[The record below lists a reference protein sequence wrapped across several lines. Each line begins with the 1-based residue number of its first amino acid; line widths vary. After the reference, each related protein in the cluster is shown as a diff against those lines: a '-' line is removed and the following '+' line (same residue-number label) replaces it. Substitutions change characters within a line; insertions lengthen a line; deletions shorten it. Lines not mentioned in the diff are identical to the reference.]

1 MAKAALWRLLTACCA
16 ALLLLSGCTSW
27 QQRDDLTEYDWQV
40 EGKLAIR
47 TVNTNG
53 ETRNERASFRWRQY
67 QQQFLF
73 EVFSPI
79 GTRLY
84 MIQGRPGAVF
94 YSDYQ
99 DQHMQAASLQQLM
112 AQQLGYQLPL
122 DDFASWLFD
131 PAALAA
137 AQPSLAAADWH
148 VARSNYNEQRLQR
161 LLLRQSNGSQ
171 LMLVITAYVIH

>member
-1 MAKAALWRLLTACCA
+1 MA
-16 ALLLLSGCTSW
+16 
-27 QQRDDLTEYDWQV
+27 EYDWQV

-47 TVNTNG
+47 TVSDG
-53 ETRNERASFRWRQY
+53 DATRNERASFRWRQY

-73 EVFSPI
+73 EVFSPV

-99 DQHMQAASLQQLM
+99 DQHMQAASLQQLI

-137 AQPSLAAADWH
+137 AEPSLAQADWF
-148 VARSNYNEQRLQR
+148 VARSSYNAQQLQR
-161 LLLRQSNGSQ
+161 LVLRQSNGSQ